1 MFRLTDIKEAHSR
14 VKTGADFPAY
24 IQDLIKLG
32 VTKYDTF
39 VDDGHAI
46 FFGSNDYNIQSE
58 PKYPALI
65 VAEESDQ
72 EKFRNNL
79 KMHQQGQTDYLT
91 FCRHAAE
98 AGVQKWRVDTNNMTC
113 TYFDQVNHIM
123 VEERIPG

>member
-79 KMHQQGQTDYLT
+79 KMHLQDHADYLKI
-91 FCRHAAE
+91 CSHASVG
-98 AGVQKWRVDTNNMTC
+98 GVQK
-113 TYFDQVNHIM
+113 
-123 VEERIPG
+123 